1 VNGQAIAERAANY
14 ISQEPA
20 GDDPPDEK
28 IVDAQNNVL
37 VPPYVLGAPQY
48 AC

>member
-1 VNGQAIAERAANY
+1 MAKPSLNERQNY